1 VLFVDPD
8 IERLLGGPSR
18 LTHDDIVAHPRMAEA
33 RRVYLDR
40 FLEVYGDDPFLV
52 RLLIESG
59 RFLVFHLAVVLEAAQ
74 DPARRET
81 WLTVGR
87 LKQAV
92 ASFIPQSASG
102 RHIDQLIGR
111 LRAVGYLDLRP
122 SEHDR
127 RVRILSP
134 TEKLWA
140 HDRDWLVAHYAP
152 LAFLFPEHDYGLVMG
167 RDRAFQAVLRAA
179 AVPFMAFGARA
190 LALEAE
196 LTRLFFERAAGFLV
210 IAAVMQAAMASDDYP
225 RAAVPYAA
233 IGQRLGVSRTHVR
246 KMLVAAEELGFVKL
260 HARGGQRVEPLPKLW
275 SSYDRC
281 LAAGM
286 MLHDM
291 LYIAAMRAQAG
302 LWDYRG
308 WTRGAPPT

>member
-1 VLFVDPD
+1 MIIEPE
-8 IERLLGGPSR
+8 IERLLGGPPR
-18 LTHDDIVAHPRMAEA
+18 LMVEDIFGHPRMSEA

-40 FLEVYGDDPFLV
+40 FLEVYGGDPFLV

-74 DPARRET
+74 NPADRAT
-81 WLTVGR
+81 WVTVGL
-87 LKQAV
+87 LKRAV
-92 ASFIPQSASG
+92 SEVMPGIASG

-111 LRAVGYLDLRP
+111 LRTVGYLDLRP
-122 SEHDR
+122 AEEDR
-127 RVRILSP
+127 RIRIVSA

-152 LAFLFPEHDYGLVMG
+152 LAFLYPDHDYGLVMG
-167 RDRAFQAVLRAA
+167 RDRDFQAILRRMG
-179 AVPFMAFGARA
+179 VSFMAIGARA

-196 LTRLFFERAAGFLV
+196 MTQLFFNRAGGFLI

-225 RAAVPYAA
+225 HVAVPYSA

-246 KMLVAAEELGFVKL
+246 KLLMTAEELGFVKL

-275 SSYDRC
+275 SSYDRS

-291 LYIAAMRAQAG
+291 LYVAAMRARSG
-302 LWDYRG
+302 LSSHRG
-308 WTRGAPPT
+308 